1 MKVRAALLTEMG
13 VARPYQNSQPLRI
26 TEVELAP
33 PGPGE
38 VLVRIRA
45 AGLCHSDLSVISG
58 DRPRPLPMVL
68 GHESAGEVV
77 QCGDGVTGLKA
88 GDKVVL
94 TFMPSCGCCMPCME
108 GRPALCEPGAASN
121 TKGTLLG
128 GDRRLSHDEQLI
140 NHHVGVSCF
149 AEYAV
154 VSQRSC
160 VKVDTDLDY
169 AELALFGCAVLTGV
183 GAVINTARVQAG
195 ASVAVFGLG
204 GVGFSA
210 LLGAVASGAGE
221 VIAVDFS
228 EAKLQLAKELGAT
241 HVFKADDENVV
252 AKIRDCTRGGVDYAV
267 EMAGAVPA
275 LTAAWEVTRRGGE
288 TITAGLPHPT
298 KRLSLSPVT
307 LVAEERTLKGSY
319 IGSAIPARDIPRYIR
334 LYEQGKLPINRL
346 MGKRLSLEQI
356 NEGFDRMA
364 EGHAMRD
371 VIIL

>member
-1 MKVRAALLTEMG
+1 MKIRAALLTEMG
-13 VARPYQNSQPLRI
+13 LPRPYQTSQPLRI
-26 TEVELAP
+26 TEVTLAP

-68 GHESAGEVV
+68 GHESSAEVV
-77 QCGDGVTGLKA
+77 ECGAGVTGLQA

-121 TKGTLLG
+121 TVGTLLG
-128 GDRRLSHDEQLI
+128 GDRRLELNNQSV

-160 VKVDTDLDY
+160 VKVETDLSY

-183 GAVINTARVQAG
+183 GAAINTARVQAG
-195 ASVAVFGLG
+195 SSVAVFGLG

-210 LLGAVASGAGE
+210 LLGAVASGASE
-221 VIAVDFS
+221 IVAVDFS
-228 EAKLQLAKELGAT
+228 DEKLKLAKELGAT
-241 HVFKADDENVV
+241 HTFRADDENLV
-252 AKIRDCTRGGVDYAV
+252 AAIRECTRGGVDYAL

-275 LTAAWEVTRRGGE
+275 LSAAWEVTRRGGE
-288 TITAGLPHPT
+288 TITAGLPHPS

-307 LVAEERTLKGSY
+307 LVAEERSLRGSY

-334 LYEQGKLPINRL
+334 LYEQGKLPVNRL
-346 MGKRLSLEQI
+346 MGERLSLEQI
-356 NEGFDRMA
+356 NAGFDRMA
-364 EGHAMRD
+364 DGHAMRD
-371 VIIL
+371 VIVF